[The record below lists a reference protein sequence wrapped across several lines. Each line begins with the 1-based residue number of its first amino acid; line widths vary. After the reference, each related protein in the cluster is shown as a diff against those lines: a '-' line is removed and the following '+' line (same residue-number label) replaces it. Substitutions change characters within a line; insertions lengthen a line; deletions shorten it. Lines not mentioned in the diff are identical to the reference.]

1 MYFQNIELPV
11 GKCSISASN
20 SGITAI
26 SFNRKDELK
35 DHENDFTQNCARQ
48 LQEYFAKSRQNF
60 DVKLDMAAGTP
71 FFQKVWKLVY
81 DIPYG
86 KTASYKDIALQL
98 GDKNA
103 TRAVGMANGK
113 NPIPIIVPCHRVIG
127 SDGSLTGY
135 AYGLDMKKE
144 LLMLESPE
152 TMGIQKA
159 LF

>member
-1 MYFQNIELPV
+1 MYFQNIDLPV

-20 SGITAI
+20 LGITVI
-26 SFNRKDELK
+26 GFNSKPVLK
-35 DHENDFTQNCARQ
+35 EHPNALTQNCALQ
-48 LQEYFAKSRQNF
+48 LKEYFDKKRQTFN
-60 DVKLDMAAGTP
+60 VPLDMSAGTP
-71 FFQKVWKLVY
+71 FFQKVWELVF

-86 KTASYKDIALQL
+86 KTVSYKDIALQL

-127 SDGSLTGY
+127 SNGSLTGY